1 MPERNEPSAQR
12 RTAGKRAQAR
22 AEQERQRKQRQ
33 FLVGGIALAA
43 VVILIVGGGLLAYHH
58 INGAAQTPQASASS
72 LAVDGVQCLGNES
85 LAYHIHQHLTL
96 YQDGKPVTLPAF
108 IGIPTGAN
116 IPGGTCYYW
125 LHVHDTTGVVHVE
138 SPTTQNYTLGQFLDV
153 WERTTQLD
161 AQGGGQ
167 IQVSD
172 AFLQALRAANPN
184 DVHVYLGDQ
193 AVTDYKSI
201 PLTPHALI
209 TIEIGAP
216 LVPPPTNYTFPAGE

>member
-1 MPERNEPSAQR
+1 MPERDEPGQQR

-22 AEQERQRKQRQ
+22 AEQERKRKQRQ
-33 FLVGGIALAA
+33 FLIGGIALAA
-43 VVILIVGGGLLAYHH
+43 VLILTLGGGLFAYHH
-58 INGAAQTPQASASS
+58 INSGAKTPQATASD

-96 YQDGKPVTLPAF
+96 YQDGKPVTLPAY
-108 IGIPTGAN
+108 IGIPAGGN
-116 IPGGTCYYW
+116 IPGGTCFYW

-153 WERTTQLD
+153 WERTSQLD
-161 AQGGGQ
+161 AQAGADF
-167 IQVSD
+167 QVNDSYVK
-172 AFLQALRAANPN
+172 ALRAANPS
-184 DVHVYLGDQ
+184 DIHVYLGDQ

-216 LVPPPTNYTFPAGE
+216 LVAPSTNYTFPSGE

>member
-1 MPERNEPSAQR
+1 MPEQNEPSAQR

-22 AEQERQRKQRQ
+22 AEEERQRRQRQ
-33 FLVGGIALAA
+33 FLIGGIVLAA
-43 VVILIVGGGLLAYHH
+43 VLILVVGGGLLAVHR
-58 INGAAQTPQASASS
+58 IKGTTQTPQATANS

-96 YQDGKPVTLPAF
+96 YQDGKPVTLPAY

-116 IPGGTCYYW
+116 IPSGTCYYW

-161 AQGGGQ
+161 AQGGTQ

-172 AFLQALRAANPN
+172 AYVKALRAANPS
-184 DVHVYLGDQ
+184 DVHVYVGDK
-193 AVTDYKSI
+193 AVTEYASI
-201 PLTPHALI
+201 PLTAHELI

-216 LVPPPTNYTFPAGE
+216 LVAPTTTYSFPSGE

>member
-1 MPERNEPSAQR
+1 MPERNEPGAQR

-22 AEQERQRKQRQ
+22 AETERQRKQRQ
-33 FLVGGIALAA
+33 FLIGGIVLAA
-43 VVILIVGGGLLAYHH
+43 VLILVVSGGLLAYRQ
-58 INGAAQTPQASASS
+58 INGTAQTPQATANS

-96 YQDGKPVTLPAF
+96 YQDGKPVVLPAY

-116 IPGGTCYYW
+116 IPGSTCYYW

-153 WERTTQLD
+153 WERTAQLD
-161 AQGGGQ
+161 AQGGQ

-172 AFLQALRAANPN
+172 AFVKALRAANPG
-184 DVHVYLGDQ
+184 DVHVYVGDK
-193 AVTDYKSI
+193 AVTDYASI
-201 PLTPHALI
+201 PLTAHALI
-209 TIEIGAP
+209 TIEIGTP
-216 LVPPPTNYTFPAGE
+216 LVAPTTNYTFPAGE